1 MELLISYQFNLPPKS
16 SDGFFNAFVYYGQVI
31 QAMAIKTETEYYRQW
46 RSSLNVKGEG
56 FTMGALYW
64 QLNDVWV
71 APSWSGI
78 GITIAYKKHINS
90 WIRFSE

>member
-1 MELLISYQFNLPPKS
+1 M
-16 SDGFFNAFVYYGQVI
+16 

-46 RSSLNVKGEG
+46 RKKVNENGEG

-64 QLNDVWV
+64 QLNDVRV

-78 GITIAYKKHINS
+78 GICNTVFFCCVSNHFISILITNGKCYIIMLRIS
-90 WIRFSE
+90 LLPLL